1 MESNGPGERTGPAQD
16 RESGRAGKGFR
27 TPQRCFRLPL
37 VVSLA
42 AGRGG
47 GMLCRVEVGVEPPC
61 LVSEEQPLFPLRTW
75 GAVPPRQF
83 SCPLAK
89 VCLDPQFLCFE
100 SIELEMRKFLFL
112 FALK

>member
-27 TPQRCFRLPL
+27 TPQRCFRLTL

-61 LVSEEQPLFPLRTW
+61 LVSEEQPLSPSAPGALCHPDSS
-75 GAVPPRQF
+75 AVPLPGF
-83 SCPLAK
+83 AWTLS
-89 VCLDPQFLCFE
+89 
-100 SIELEMRKFLFL
+100 S
-112 FALK
+112 FALKA